1 MKNALHST
9 RFFVLAL
16 LAFLVPGAG
25 PVLAADPDNIGSFI
39 DWNAFADDEKGGKVC
54 YIASSPQKAEGKYTK
69 RGDIHVLVTHRNTQK
84 NVGVVSF
91 IAGYVYEKESLVE
104 VKIGAKTLH
113 LYPHDDKAWALD
125 DKNKSNI
132 PFLAHDRDVV
142 RAMKRGLEMVVKGT
156 SSRGTVTT
164 DTYSLAGFSSAYD
177 AISKACG
184 VK

>member
-1 MKNALHST
+1 MKYALNST

-25 PVLAADPDNIGSFI
+25 PVLAADPEAIGSFI
-39 DWNAFADDEKGGKVC
+39 DWNAFADNEKGGKVC

-69 RGDIHVLVTHRNTQK
+69 RGDIHALVTHSNTQK

-113 LYPHDDKAWALD
+113 LYSHGDKAWALD
-125 DKNKSNI
+125 DKSNI

-156 SSRGTVTT
+156 SGRGTVTT